1 MKRVVVLI
9 SGRGSNLMA
18 LHQRL
23 CMLAQAETGVAEI
36 VAVISNKPEAAGLHW
51 AQAQGIEAGWL
62 DRRDFESRE
71 AYDEALAHVVSD
83 FHPDLV
89 VLAGFMRVLTKG
101 FVQRFAGRLINIHP
115 SLLPAF
121 PGLQTHQRALEAGV
135 CVHGATVHFVNE
147 QLDGGPII
155 AQAFVPVLQSDEVHS
170 LADRV
175 LHAEHRLLPQV
186 VLDFCHGLVALDPL
200 GRLHLSP
207 KVTRLLFPPTSGVA

>member
-9 SGRGSNLMA
+9 SGRGSNLLA

-23 CMLAQAETGVAEI
+23 SMLAKSEEGVAEI
-36 VAVISNKPEAAGLHW
+36 VAVISNKPEAAGLRW
-51 AQAQGIEAGWL
+51 AQAQGLQARCL
-62 DRRDFESRE
+62 DHRDFESRE
-71 AYDEALAHVVSD
+71 AYDKALARVVSD
-83 FHPDLV
+83 HQPDLV
-89 VLAGFMRVLTKG
+89 VLAGFMRVLTKV

-135 CVHGATVHFVNE
+135 CLHGATVHFVNE

-155 AQAFVPVLQSDEVHS
+155 AQAFVPVLQCDEAQS

-186 VLDFCHGLVALDPL
+186 VVDFCHGLVALDPL
-200 GRLHLSP
+200 GRLQRSP
-207 KVTRLLFPPTSGVA
+207 EATHLLFPPTSGEA